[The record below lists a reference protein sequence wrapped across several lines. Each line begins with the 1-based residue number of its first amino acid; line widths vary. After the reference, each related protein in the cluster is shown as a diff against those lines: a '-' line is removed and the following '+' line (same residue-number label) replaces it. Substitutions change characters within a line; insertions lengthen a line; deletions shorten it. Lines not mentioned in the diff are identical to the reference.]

1 MTNSERTRE
10 HDDAFWLDGETLIVR
25 EEPRAKPVYDLEE
38 RTARFGEAVIDF
50 AKKIPRDPVTERII
64 TQLIGAG
71 TSVGANYTEAD
82 DSVSKREFL
91 KCIATCKK
99 EARETKFFLR
109 MSVRRSSKT
118 KTRSAR
124 AVDGSQRVA
133 PDLRENLANR
143 KTRRMTKQIR
153 MTMTNR
159 AAFSTFGFRHSF
171 VIRHSCFVILP
182 YSPCVIRHF
191 SDGNFP
197 FHGRSRAVR
206 RSAFPRDRRV
216 RRRAPRSP
224 SRHLHFCAACPF

>member
-1 MTNSERTRE
+1 MTNSGRTRE
-10 HDDAFWLDGETLIVR
+10 HDDAFWLDGETLIIR
-25 EEPRAKPVYDLEE
+25 EEPRANPVYDLEE
-38 RTARFGEAVIDF
+38 RTARFEEAVIDF

-71 TSVGANYTEAD
+71 TSVAANYTEAD

-99 EARETKFFLR
+99 EARKTKFFLR

-124 AVDGSQRVA
+124 AVDGSQRVG

-153 MTMTNR
+153 MTNDE
-159 AAFSTFGFRHSF
+159 
-171 VIRHSCFVILP
+171 
-182 YSPCVIRHF
+182 SPCVFDIRISSFLRHSSF
-191 SDGNFP
+191 VLRHSAVFP
-197 FHGRSRAVR
+197 VR
-206 RSAFPRDRRV
+206 HSSF
-216 RRRAPRSP
+216 
-224 SRHLHFCAACPF
+224 F